1 MPFSQNGKGPR
12 IQTLVI
18 NAIECVQ
25 LTKHRKCPSVCPWDG
40 VREQPVIERVCSLN
54 LFCVLTG
61 KKKKKL
67 NSFCQI
73 LLQLGRGPGLNFTG
87 GIWVESDF

>member
-1 MPFSQNGKGPR
+1 M
-12 IQTLVI
+12 LVI
-18 NAIECVQ
+18 NAIECIQ

-61 KKKKKL
+61 KKKK
-67 NSFCQI
+67 S
-73 LLQLGRGPGLNFTG
+73 
-87 GIWVESDF
+87 